1 MSVNLLA
8 RLAGAQPDVLSRAR
22 TDRVKY
28 TAMGGVLLTTAG
40 VAGVSATFALNTA
53 VGLPIVLSVIA
64 GVLWA
69 VVIFNLDRMLIVSIT
84 RQSGLWRNLAAVVP
98 RLALALVIGSIVS
111 VPLVLRIF
119 QAEINSELQVL
130 HSENLISAQKT
141 LDEQYADI
149 PAAQAKVAELQ
160 AVASG
165 ERQPSVSSD
174 PDVVS
179 AQQEVQSAQ
188 ATYDKAAH
196 DAQCELDGTCG
207 TGQRGVGEAYRQ
219 AKAKKDSAAA
229 ALAAANAK
237 LADVTAKA
245 EARISGS
252 AASNQD
258 AARAE
263 LATLKPRLDQ
273 RTKERDAAQARLD
286 RGELGN
292 EGLLARLEALDR
304 LTADHTNMQRAS
316 LALMLLFLLIEVLPV
331 AVKVLANLGTP
342 TLYDRILDKE
352 EQTLEKRA
360 AQHHD
365 VVLEVED
372 DLKNEQI
379 RQGKDNNKLL
389 VNKQS
394 EIAKKA
400 IDTWG
405 RIAISRADDELAR
418 WYAKHSGQNP
428 PAGPTPRTAPVPNRK
443 TVPTSVTVPLM
454 AQPSPSAQPAP
465 TSPTPKTASGARMPG
480 GNLSYQQFKA
490 HAGAPPNNGHRPGGP
505 VQVP

>member
-1 MSVNLLA
+1 MSINLLA

-28 TAMGGVLLTTAG
+28 NAMGGVLLTTAG
-40 VAGVSATFALNTA
+40 VAGVSATFALDTA
-53 VGLPIVLSVIA
+53 VGLPLALSVIA

-69 VVIFNLDRMLIVSIT
+69 AVIFNLDRMLIVSIT
-84 RQSGLWRNLAAVVP
+84 RQSGLWRNLGTVVP
-98 RLALALVIGSIVS
+98 RLALAIVIGSIVS

-119 QAEINSELQVL
+119 QAEIGNELQVM
-130 HSENLISAQKT
+130 HSDNLISAQKT
-141 LDEQYADI
+141 LDAQYADI
-149 PAAQAKVAELQ
+149 PTAQARVAELQ
-160 AVASG
+160 AIASG
-165 ERQPSVSSD
+165 EKQPSVSSD
-174 PDVVS
+174 ADVLS
-179 AQQEVQSAQ
+179 AQQEVASAQ
-188 ATYDKAAH
+188 AAYDQAAH

-207 TGQRGVGEAYRQ
+207 TGERGVGEAYRQ
-219 AKAKKDSAAA
+219 AKAKADTAAD
-229 ALAAANAK
+229 ALAAAKAK

-245 EARISGS
+245 ETRISGG

-263 LATLKPRLDQ
+263 LATLAPRLDK
-273 RTKERDAAQARLD
+273 REKDRDAAQERLD

-304 LTADHTNMQRAS
+304 LTGGHPNMQRAS
-316 LALMLLFLLIEVLPV
+316 LALTLLFLLIEVLPV
-331 AVKVLANLGTP
+331 LVKVLANLGEP

-352 EQTLEKRA
+352 EETLEKRA
-360 AQHHD
+360 VQHHD
-365 VVLEVED
+365 VVLEVEE

-389 VNKQS
+389 VGKQS

-418 WYAKHSGQNP
+418 WYAKHSGQTQ
-428 PAGPTPRTAPVPNRK
+428 PAGPAAQAAPVPNRK
-443 TVPTSVTVPLM
+443 TVPTSVTVPL
-454 AQPSPSAQPAP
+454 AVPPTPAAPQPAA
-465 TSPTPKTASGARMPG
+465 SPAPGPAPGARTPG
-480 GNLSYQQFKA
+480 GSLSYQQFKA
-490 HAGAPPNNGHRPGGP
+490 HAGPPPTNGHRPGGP

>member
-1 MSVNLLA
+1 MSINLLA
-8 RLAGAQPDVLSRAR
+8 RFAGAQPDVLSRAR
-22 TDRVKY
+22 TDRAKY

-53 VGLPIVLSVIA
+53 VGLPIVPAVIA

-98 RLALALVIGSIVS
+98 RLALAVVIGSVVS

-119 QAEINSELQVL
+119 QAEINSELQVM

-149 PAAQAKVAELQ
+149 PATQARVAELQ

-165 ERQPSVSSD
+165 ERQPSVSTD
-174 PDVVS
+174 LDVVA

-188 ATYDKAAH
+188 AAYDKAH
-196 DAQCELDGTCG
+196 YEAQCELDGTCG
-207 TGQRGVGEAYRQ
+207 TGDRGVGEAYRQ
-219 AKAKKDSAAA
+219 AKVKEDRAADT
-229 ALAAANAK
+229 LAAANAK
-237 LADVTAKA
+237 LADVTAA
-245 EARISGS
+245 AQDRISGS

-258 AARAE
+258 AAKAE
-263 LATLKPRLDQ
+263 LATLKPRLDK
-273 RTKERDAAQARLD
+273 RTEERDAAQVRLD

-304 LTADHTNMQRAS
+304 LTADHTNMQQAS

-331 AVKVLANLGTP
+331 AVKVLANIGAP
-342 TLYDRILDKE
+342 TLYDRILNKE

-360 AQHHD
+360 TQHHD
-365 VVLEVED
+365 VVLEVEE
-372 DLKNEQI
+372 DLKSEQI

-389 VNKQS
+389 VAKQS

-400 IDTWG
+400 VDIWG
-405 RIAISRADDELAR
+405 RIAVSRADDELAR
-418 WYAKHSGQNP
+418 WYAKHSGQNQSG
-428 PAGPTPRTAPVPNRK
+428 APTPRAAPVPNRK

-454 AQPSPSAQPAP
+454 TQPSAPGQP
-465 TSPTPKTASGARMPG
+465 PTPKPASGARMPG
-480 GNLSYQQFKA
+480 GGQSYQQFKA
-490 HAGAPPNNGHRPGGP
+490 YAGVPPTNGHQPGNP